1 MVKIGDILN
10 RKEKARLYESVRKHV
25 LDLPNVKSNSWD
37 AFFIIIFLI
46 LVSDKKIRPAEQ
58 DFFVMLTNSIFD
70 KSWESAKLIRGKIPQ
85 KGRQVN
91 LASKVLSIYEE
102 IRSLEEDSI
111 TEVVDALAANITD
124 KELQSICLLCIVR
137 LAISDLELARYE
149 RKLIL
154 IFADSWNIT
163 DLLVEIKF
171 TELREQPEE
180 NFVRDLLGKNYKLL
194 DRRGL
199 LHEQYEE
206 TVHLI
211 HERGLNIPGD
221 ELVSEKFKIYRYET
235 DEKHEQEIKD
245 IRKEHAIRD
254 KERKTKHLEEYRR
267 LNKKFR
273 YKRSRFGPSFIC
285 NNFLT
290 ELNFHK
296 DSFDNL
302 DEKFESSDIWKH
314 LKKLNEAEHIKDP
327 TIVNKRIKARKD
339 WLEIT
344 DITTGRNSLGRI
356 YYHESNDER
365 WLYHVF
371 VHAKVDEKSQKKI
384 FKQLDNWR
392 KNGFS

>member
-10 RKEKARLYESVRKHV
+10 KKEKARLYESVKKHV
-25 LDLPNVKSNSWD
+25 LNLPNVKSNSWD
-37 AFFIIIFLI
+37 SFFVIIFLI

-58 DFFVMLTNSIFD
+58 DFFVMLIDAIFD

-85 KGRQVN
+85 KGRQEN
-91 LASKVLSIYEE
+91 LARKVLSIYEE

-111 TEVVDALAANITD
+111 TEVVDSLAANITD
-124 KELQSICLLCIVR
+124 RELQSVCLLCMVR

-154 IFADSWNIT
+154 IFADSWDMP
-163 DLLVEIKF
+163 DLLREIKF
-171 TELREQPEE
+171 TDLREQPEE
-180 NFVRDLLGKNYKLL
+180 NFVRDLLGKNYKLI

-206 TVHLI
+206 IVHLI
-211 HERGLNIPGD
+211 HERGLDIPGD

-245 IRKEHAIRD
+245 IRKEHAKRD
-254 KERKTKHLEEYRR
+254 KERKTKHLQEYGR

-314 LKKLNEAEHIKDP
+314 LKKLNAAEHIKDP
-327 TIVNKRIKARKD
+327 SILNKRIKARKN
-339 WLEIT
+339 WLEIAN
-344 DITTGRNSLGRI
+344 IATGKNSLGRI
-356 YYHESNDER
+356 YYHESKDER

-371 VHAKVDEKSQKKI
+371 IDAKADDKSQKKI
-384 FKQLDNWR
+384 FKQLDNWKR
-392 KNGFS
+392 NRFV